1 MSTTTKTKQTSNKED
16 RYIQEQFGLLMDSCA
31 QAMDDNDQDLVRRA
45 FDLAYRQH
53 DGVHRKSGEPYIIHP
68 IAVARIV
75 YEEIGLEAE
84 SVASAL
90 LHDVVEDTPSTI
102 GEIKKQFG
110 ERIGVIIDG
119 LTKIA
124 EVFDRKK
131 SLQAENFRKILMT
144 LTDDVR
150 VIIIK
155 LADRLHN
162 MRTLD
167 SMPPNK
173 QIKISGETIYFYA
186 PLAHRLGLYSIK
198 NELEDLS
205 LKYRHPNTYQEI
217 QDQLDA
223 SREER
228 QREIEEFTGPIRKK
242 LDEND
247 IEYHIVAKPKPI
259 YSLWNFMQ
267 QENITFQE
275 IDNLLNIRIVIHPT
289 DKKPEKAQ
297 CWDVYSLL
305 TDIYVP
311 KPERIRDWI
320 SSPKS
325 NGYEALH
332 VTVMGPKG
340 HWMEVQIR
348 SKRMDEFAKKGFAAR
363 WKYKNQ
369 NERNDE
375 LDKWLSKIKDHL
387 DSPKPDTLEFLDE
400 FRLNLFASE
409 IFVFTP
415 KGDTKTL
422 PQNATALDFAYEVHT
437 EVGNKAIGAK
447 VNHQLVPL
455 SHELQNGDQVEI
467 LTSENQ
473 KIQQEWLNYARTAK
487 AKAAI
492 TNTIKAETKNRIY
505 KGKSEL
511 KKKLSERGLKPNSNL
526 LRKLIEAYEVTS
538 KEELYSKIGSGI
550 ISLDGIDKIIKK
562 HSRSKF
568 IRYWGLQLSRTA
580 SKTLPKQ
587 GDSPNKTKNHF
598 DYKSPFIIREEMDET
613 QLPYQVA
620 SCCHPIPGDDVIG
633 YKDPKSDVIIVHKA
647 KCPNAI
653 KLMSS
658 QGQYIVPAQ
667 WTTHK
672 FLSFLAKLSIKGIDR
687 IGMAKDVT
695 SLISNELNANIR
707 KISFESFDG
716 VFTGYIE
723 LYVHNVS
730 DLNNLILNISKIKGV
745 DSVKRFEDV

>member
-1 MSTTTKTKQTSNKED
+1 MSTTSKIQHTSSKED
-16 RYIQEQFGLLMDSCA
+16 RYIQEQLGILLERCSKSMGEKDLG
-31 QAMDDNDQDLVRRA
+31 LVRKA
-45 FDLAYRQH
+45 FDLAYRMH
-53 DGVHRKSGEPYIIHP
+53 DGVRRKSGEPYIIHP

-75 YEEIGLEAE
+75 SEEIGLGGEA
-84 SVASAL
+84 VASAL

-102 GEIKKQFG
+102 GDIKNDFG
-110 ERIGVIIDG
+110 ERIGVIIEG

-124 EVFDRKK
+124 EVFDQKK

-167 SMPPNK
+167 SLPPNK

-186 PLAHRLGLYSIK
+186 PLAHRLGLYSLK

-217 QDQLDA
+217 QDHLEN
-223 SREER
+223 SKEER
-228 QREIEEFTGPIRKK
+228 KKEIEDFTGPIRKK
-242 LDEND
+242 LDENN
-247 IEYHIVAKPKPI
+247 IKYHIIAKPKTI
-259 YSLWNFMQ
+259 YSLWNIMQ
-267 QENITFQE
+267 QENISFDE
-275 IDNLLNIRIVIHPT
+275 IPNVLTIRVIIHPT
-289 DKKPEKAQ
+289 SNKSEKAQ

-340 HWMEVQIR
+340 NWMEVQIR
-348 SKRMDEFAKKGFAAR
+348 SKRMDDFAKKGFAAR
-363 WKYKNQ
+363 WKYKNE

-375 LDKWLSKIKDHL
+375 LDKWLSKIKEHL

-415 KGDTKTL
+415 KGDTITL
-422 PQNATALDFAYEVHT
+422 PQNATAIDFAYEIHS

-455 SHELQNGDQVEI
+455 SHELQNGDQIEI

-473 KIQQEWLNYARTAK
+473 KIQQEWLNFARTAK
-487 AKAAI
+487 AKASI
-492 TNTIKAETKNRIY
+492 TNAIKSETKNRIY
-505 KGKSEL
+505 KGKNEL
-511 KKKLSERGLKPNSNL
+511 KKKLAERGLKPNSNL
-526 LRKLIEAYEVTS
+526 LRKLINAYEVTS

-550 ISLDGIDKIIKK
+550 ISLEGIDKIIKK

-568 IRYWGLQLSRTA
+568 IRYWGLQLARTTGRNS
-580 SKTLPKQ
+580 SKQ
-587 GDSPNKTKNHF
+587 EDYQSQKNPQF
-598 DYKSPFIIREEMDET
+598 DYKSPFIIREKTDET
-613 QLPYQVA
+613 QLPYQIA
-620 SCCHPIPGDDVIG
+620 DCCHPIPGDDVVG
-633 YKDPKSDVIIVHKA
+633 YKNPTSDMIIVHKA
-647 KCPNAI
+647 KCPTAI
-653 KLMSS
+653 RLMSNE
-658 QGQYIVPAQ
+658 GQYIVPAQ

-672 FLSFLAKLSIKGIDR
+672 YLSFLAKLHIKGIDR
-687 IGMAKDVT
+687 IGIAKDIT
-695 SLISNELNANIR
+695 SRISNELNANIR
-707 KISFESFDG
+707 KISFESNDG
-716 VFTGYIE
+716 VFAGYIE

-730 DLNNLILNISKIKGV
+730 DLNNLILNLSKIKGV
-745 DSVKRFEDV
+745 DSVKRVEDV

>member
-1 MSTTTKTKQTSNKED
+1 MSTTSKTTQIYNKED
-16 RYIQEQFGLLMDSCA
+16 RYIQEQFRLLMDGCA
-31 QAMDDNDQDLVRRA
+31 RSMGEKDLEMIRRA
-45 FDLAYRQH
+45 FELAYRMH
-53 DGVHRKSGEPYIIHP
+53 EGVHRKSGEPYIIHP
-68 IAVARIV
+68 IAVGRIV
-75 YEEIGLEAE
+75 HEEIGLGAE
-84 SVASAL
+84 SVASAM

-102 GEIKKQFG
+102 GDIKEQFG

-124 EVFDRKK
+124 EVFDKKK

-186 PLAHRLGLYSIK
+186 PLAHRLGLYSLK

-217 QDQLDA
+217 QEKLEA
-223 SREER
+223 SRH
-228 QREIEEFTGPIRKK
+228 QREKEIEEFIAPIRKK
-242 LDEND
+242 LDASN
-247 IEYHIVAKPKPI
+247 ISYHTVAKPKTV
-259 YSLWNFMQ
+259 YSLWNIMQ
-267 QENITFQE
+267 QENITFDE
-275 IDNLLNIRIVIHPT
+275 ISNILTVRIIIHPAE
-289 DKKPEKAQ
+289 DKSEKAQ

-332 VTVMGPKG
+332 VTVMGPNG
-340 HWMEVQIR
+340 HWMEVQVR
-348 SKRMDEFAKKGFAAR
+348 SKRMDDFAKKGFAAR
-363 WKYKNQ
+363 WKYKNE

-375 LDKWLSKIKDHL
+375 LDKWLTKIKEHL
-387 DSPKPDTLEFLDE
+387 DSPKPDTIEFLDE

-409 IFVFTP
+409 IFVFSP
-415 KGDTKTL
+415 KGDTITL
-422 PQNATALDFAYEVHT
+422 PARSTALDFAYEIHT

-455 SHELQNGDQVEI
+455 SHELQNGDQIEI

-473 KIQQEWLNYARTAK
+473 KIQHEWLNYARTAK
-487 AKAAI
+487 AKASI
-492 TNTIKAETKNRIY
+492 TNAIKAETKNRIF
-505 KGKSEL
+505 KGKNEL
-511 KKKLSERGLKPNSNL
+511 KRKLTERDLRPNSNL
-526 LRKLIEAYEVTS
+526 LRKIINAYEVSS

-550 ISLDGIDKIIKK
+550 ISLDGLDKVIKK

-568 IRYWGLQLSRTA
+568 IRYWGLQISRTA
-580 SKTLPKQ
+580 QKNIPKPGGNQ
-587 GDSPNKTKNHF
+587 STRERSF
-598 DYKSPFIIREEMDET
+598 DYKSPFIIREDVDET

-620 SCCHPIPGDDVIG
+620 QCCHPIPGDDVIG
-633 YKDPKSDVIIVHKA
+633 YKNPQSDVIIVHKA

-672 FLSFLAKLSIKGIDR
+672 YLSFLAKLNIKGIDR
-687 IGMAKDVT
+687 IGMAKDIT
-695 SLISNELNANIR
+695 TLISNELSANIR
-707 KISFESFDG
+707 KISFESTDG
-716 VFTGYIE
+716 VFSGYIE

-730 DLNNLILNISKIKGV
+730 DLNNLILNTSKIKGV
-745 DSVKRFEDV
+745 DSVKRVEDV